1 MDMKAVSAI
10 QNFTNAKAASAIDR
24 YQQARPATEPVETQ
38 QQPMSA
44 AKEVV
49 QDFAEILAKGEE
61 TSKQAMIG
69 DADPHALVQALAQTE
84 LAVEAAVTVRNKVVE
99 AYQEILRMPV

>member
-1 MDMKAVSAI
+1 MDVRSL
-10 QNFTNAKAASAIDR
+10 FAAQKYAA
-24 YQQARPATEPVETQ
+24 ARPATDPQAGAAPGGAGPALRDAVDEFAETLRQ
-38 QQPMSA
+38 GEATASA
-44 AKEVV
+44 AM
-49 QDFAEILAKGEE
+49 
-61 TSKQAMIG
+61 SG